1 MRMNEEIIDSHFIFL
16 CALCDNNLDGF
27 HILKGPFFNGSIL
40 LKFFICFFG
49 NGVLNRTPN
58 QLFTIYDYLLTFGV
72 IIATLIISLKTV

>member
-1 MRMNEEIIDSHFIFL
+1 MRMNEEIIDSRFIFL
-16 CALCDNNLDGF
+16 FALCDNNLDGF

-40 LKFFICFFG
+40 IKFFICFFG

-72 IIATLIISLKTV
+72 IITALIISLKTV